1 MRLKNILFVVKDI
14 EVSKVF
20 YKDLFGLSIIADF
33 GENVVLTE
41 GLVLQEQKL
50 WEKFT
55 DCEVSIGGN
64 DAELY
69 FEEENIDDFFEKL
82 ENYSYKVEY
91 INKCIEHDWGQRV
104 IRIYDPDRHIIE
116 IGETMECVVRRL
128 LNTGMT
134 AEQIA
139 DKTQLPLV
147 QIEQIVISL
156 QKK

>member
-50 WEKFT
+50 WEKFI